1 MTETFSTAKL
11 DDQAKC
17 FCIHWPSQ
25 LLSSP
30 FLHSLSISF
39 GSILHSIDPGAA
51 SAFTQ
56 EHGQQHICNFSK
68 RFLNIAIPSIMQAD
82 WGRRFSTTGASF
94 CNSFANEDFDVFFTE
109 PSGAARDQVS
119 GPQWMGE
126 YLFHA
131 ELPCLCNNN
140 HLCEQCTV
148 GLKYILFGGSF
159 SELHFLVHVAGI
171 SSSSNVS
178 TRSKIG
184 LYCLISTALRSDFQ
198 DCTTCRA
205 VSSPDSSVQLIMQLL
220 LVSEQIRF
228 FGASYDDMNSELLF
242 SPNKM

>member
-1 MTETFSTAKL
+1 LTETSTAKL

-51 SAFTQ
+51 GAFTQ

-94 CNSFANEDFDVFFTE
+94 CNSFAMKISMFSSRSHQELPETKLAD
-109 PSGAARDQVS
+109 PSGWENTSFMLTCLASAITVICANSAQSALSTFSLAVPFRSSTFLFMWLESRRPPMFRRD
-119 GPQWMGE
+119 
-126 YLFHA
+126 
-131 ELPCLCNNN
+131 
-140 HLCEQCTV
+140 
-148 GLKYILFGGSF
+148 LK
-159 SELHFLVHVAGI
+159 
-171 SSSSNVS
+171 
-178 TRSKIG
+178 
-184 LYCLISTALRSDFQ
+184 
-198 DCTTCRA
+198 
-205 VSSPDSSVQLIMQLL
+205 
-220 LVSEQIRF
+220 
-228 FGASYDDMNSELLF
+228 
-242 SPNKM
+242 